1 MELPAAA
8 NERTGRR
15 PIRWPPERLPL
26 HSRSFRSSRSLSPYR
41 HNDED
46 NDDAANGR
54 ALSRP
59 AGEGGVSGGEL
70 SLVNATALTTHA
82 EEPTAL
88 SRPRWNAPPI
98 ERGSEANIPLPF
110 NRSEDCDYG
119 AVMQKLRTMDHPE
132 MIAYVEAE
140 YARAE
145 LANSLVRVRMACYA
159 CQEGIR
165 RNHNWVHSGVLCDG
179 PIFHASDETL
189 PLWAAN
195 RTGRLGPHL
204 NQPRQDHGA
213 AYQDPGI
220 SPAPAPGPTPDQ
232 VELAKCRRALAAAKR
247 ALLDI
252 HEPLV
257 EFSSPEDFCAN
268 ARARAEY
275 GLAEIAEAL
284 EGEAL

>member
-26 HSRSFRSSRSLSPYR
+26 HSRSSRRSRSLSPYR

-46 NDDAANGR
+46 NDDDANR
-54 ALSRP
+54 HALSRP
-59 AGEGGVSGGEL
+59 AGRGGVSGGEL
-70 SLVNATALTTHA
+70 SLVNATAPTTRA

-88 SRPRWNAPPI
+88 SRPRWNAPPT
-98 ERGSEANIPLPF
+98 ERGSEANVPLPF

-159 CQEGIR
+159 NQENQR
-165 RNHNWVHSGVLCDG
+165 RNYNCF
-179 PIFHASDETL
+179 I
-189 PLWAAN
+189 
-195 RTGRLGPHL
+195 
-204 NQPRQDHGA
+204 
-213 AYQDPGI
+213 
-220 SPAPAPGPTPDQ
+220 
-232 VELAKCRRALAAAKR
+232 
-247 ALLDI
+247 
-252 HEPLV
+252 
-257 EFSSPEDFCAN
+257 
-268 ARARAEY
+268 
-275 GLAEIAEAL
+275 
-284 EGEAL
+284 

>member
-26 HSRSFRSSRSLSPYR
+26 HSRSFRRSRSLSPYR

-46 NDDAANGR
+46 NDDDDNR
-54 ALSRP
+54 HALSRP
-59 AGEGGVSGGEL
+59 AGGGGASGGEL
-70 SLVNATALTTHA
+70 SLVNATAPTTHA

-88 SRPRWNAPPI
+88 SRPRWNAPPM

-110 NRSEDCDYG
+110 NRSEDCDFG
-119 AVMQKLRTMDHPE
+119 AVMQKLRTMDE
-132 MIAYVEAE
+132 WEAIAYAKAE
-140 YARAE
+140 QTRAYLAGYLIKSRMVSYAF
-145 LANSLVRVRMACYA
+145 
-159 CQEGIR
+159 QEHHR
-165 RNHNWVHSGVLCDG
+165 RIENYKASGVRYDG
-179 PIFHASDETL
+179 PMFHASDETL

-213 AYQDPGI
+213 ACQDPGI
-220 SPAPAPGPTPDQ
+220 SPAPGPTPDQ
-232 VELAKCRRALAAAKR
+232 ELAKCRRALAAAKR
-247 ALLDI
+247 ALEDI
-252 HEPLV
+252 HEPL
-257 EFSSPEDFCAN
+257 EESSSPEDFCAN
-268 ARARAEY
+268 ARARAAF
-275 GLAEIAEAL
+275 GLAEISEAL